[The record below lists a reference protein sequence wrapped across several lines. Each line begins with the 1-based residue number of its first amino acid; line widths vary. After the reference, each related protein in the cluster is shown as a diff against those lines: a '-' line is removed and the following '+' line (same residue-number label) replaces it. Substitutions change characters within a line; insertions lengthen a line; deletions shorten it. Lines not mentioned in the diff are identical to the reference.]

1 MNKKNKI
8 TRQDKK
14 KKVEGKTSSVTYPS
28 KLLKPVAAFL
38 QNRLKTLEF
47 RRKSVDEDD
56 PFKDTSRLTDNASPD
71 ADAEEQFGHA
81 RTSAIRDQL
90 DRKIIQTKKAL
101 TRIKVGK
108 YGLCE
113 DCGKMIDTDRL
124 MVYPEAT
131 LCADCQANREQ

>member
-71 ADAEEQFGHA
+71 ADAEEQ
-81 RTSAIRDQL
+81 
-90 DRKIIQTKKAL
+90 
-101 TRIKVGK
+101 VGK